1 MAERAPALLPEVL
14 YDLAVILHA
23 NAQDDE
29 AWTVLQR
36 ALAANPKLREQALR
50 DDDLGPLR
58 DRLRK

>member
-1 MAERAPALLPEVL
+1 MDASVRRVPICPLSR
-14 YDLAVILHA
+14 HA

-36 ALAANPKLREQALR
+36 ALAGNPKLREQALR
-50 DDDLGPLR
+50 DDDLGALR